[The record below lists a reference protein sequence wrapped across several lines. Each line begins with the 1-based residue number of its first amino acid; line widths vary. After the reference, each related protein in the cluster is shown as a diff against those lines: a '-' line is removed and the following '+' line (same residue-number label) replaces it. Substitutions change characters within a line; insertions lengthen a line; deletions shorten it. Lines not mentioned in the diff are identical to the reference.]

1 MNPCGT
7 VRSLRGRLL
16 VTGFAALSFS
26 GCSLKSLTV
35 RQVSDALAE
44 SPSSFASDDDPELVR
59 EAIPFGLKTMESL
72 LEASPRHQGLLSAAS
87 SGFFQYAF
95 AFLQQDADFAEASD
109 LRRATALRDRAR
121 RLYLRGRDY
130 GLRGLEVDFPG
141 FREEVQRDP
150 RAALLPMKKEHLRLL
165 YWTAVSWA
173 SAMAL
178 AVNDSALAA
187 DQDIPAA
194 MMKRALALD
203 EGFELG
209 AIHDFFISF
218 EAGRRA
224 AGGSMD
230 EARAHFERAL
240 ALAGGRR
247 AWPYVRYAESVAVAQ
262 QDRKAFGRLLNE
274 ALAVDPAREKS
285 QRLSNLI
292 AQQRARWLLGRA
304 DELFVE

>member
-1 MNPCGT
+1 M
-7 VRSLRGRLL
+7 RSCRCLL
-16 VTGFAALSFS
+16 VTALAGLSLS
-26 GCSLKSLTV
+26 GCSMKSLAV
-35 RQVSDALAE
+35 RSMSNALAE
-44 SPSSFASDDDPELVR
+44 STSSFARDDDPELVR

-87 SGFFQYAF
+87 SGFCQYAF
-95 AFLQQDADFAEASD
+95 AFLQQDADLAETSD
-109 LRRATALRDRAR
+109 LARATALRERAR

-141 FREEVQRDP
+141 FGEALRRDS
-150 RAALLPMKKEHLRLL
+150 RAALLPLKKEHLRLL

-209 AIHDFFISF
+209 VVHDFFISF

-230 EARAHFERAL
+230 EARVHFERAL

-262 QDRKAFGRLLNE
+262 QDKKAFGRLLNQ
-274 ALAVDPAREKS
+274 ALAVDPDREKTE
-285 QRLSNLI
+285 RLSNLI
-292 AQQRARWLLGRA
+292 AQRRARWLLGRA